1 MKIPAAIKTAL
12 KNQATY
18 ILFFLLLAST
28 FTTRA
33 MMDDFD
39 SCGSSPERDFEVQYC
54 LVNQQGDARF
64 QKFDLTD
71 TPTSLLHFIETPWI
85 TDQNNDFG
93 YFPGLPAISWT
104 RDTYVLRGTALTVV
118 NVLQPIFFVL
128 DVAYL
133 FGVSVFVVSQWKT
146 WTRKTKTIVSIL
158 LAYLY
163 LPIIVIL
170 IGAWLAL
177 SAASAIA
184 SLLP

>member
-1 MKIPAAIKTAL
+1 MK
-12 KNQATY
+12 
-18 ILFFLLLAST
+18 
-28 FTTRA
+28 
-33 MMDDFD
+33 
-39 SCGSSPERDFEVQYC
+39 YC
-54 LVNQQGDARF
+54 LVSQEGDARF
-64 QKFDLTD
+64 QQFDLTD
-71 TPTSLLHFIETPWI
+71 TPTSLLRFVETPLI
-85 TDQNNDFG
+85 TDQNNEFD

-104 RDTYVLRGTALTVV
+104 RDTYVLRGTPLTVV
-118 NVLQPIFFVL
+118 NALQPIFFVL

-133 FGVSVFVVSQWKT
+133 FGLSLFVVSQWKT
-146 WTRKTKTIVSIL
+146 WTRKTKIIASIL